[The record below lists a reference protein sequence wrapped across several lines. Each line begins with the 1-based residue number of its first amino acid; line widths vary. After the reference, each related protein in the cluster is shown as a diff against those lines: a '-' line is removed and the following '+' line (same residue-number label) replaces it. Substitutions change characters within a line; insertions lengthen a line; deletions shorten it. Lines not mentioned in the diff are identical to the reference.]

1 MKKQY
6 KIMILIA
13 LCLAVAGL
21 YIGKNT
27 YLKKQNS
34 KENNNIQTKNE
45 SNQSKEIGDLT
56 FDKPALVEF
65 STIT

>member
-1 MKKQY
+1 
-6 KIMILIA
+6 MILIA

-34 KENNNIQTKNE
+34 KGNNNIQTKNE
-45 SNQSKEIGDLT
+45 SNGSKEIGDLT

>member
-1 MKKQY
+1 
-6 KIMILIA
+6 MILIA

-21 YIGKNT
+21 YIGKNI

-45 SNQSKEIGDLT
+45 SNESKEIGDLT